1 MNRRNYQKEL
11 EQIIREGEASGVIPK
26 LLLHACC
33 APCSSWC
40 LEYLAPYFDIT
51 VFYYNPNIDLEEE
64 YRKRVREEQR
74 LISEMP
80 LARPVRFLE
89 GPYEPEEYHRLVKG
103 HEKDPEGG
111 ERCGICFRQ
120 RLQKTAETAAQ
131 LGYDCFTTTLT
142 ISPLKN
148 ADRLA
153 GSLEKLAH
161 AVSRTGKPLII
172 AESYDMGD
180 VLPQVKKYAG
190 EAETVR
196 HIHPDVWTA
205 PDLEKYVNAL
215 GCRKVVIAGA
225 ATNVEILQTAESF
238 IRRGIKVVILE
249 DCCDSPDRR
258 GHELSLKMMEEMG
271 CCISTLGTEVMKLT
285 ASCSKQVLDAVKN
298 ILFT

>member
-11 EQIIREGEASGVIPK
+11 EQIIREGEASGVVPK

-148 ADRLA
+148 ADRLNRIGEEAAKEAGTVFLPSDFKKKNGYLRSIQLSAEYGLYRQNYCGCSFSRASA
-153 GSLEKLAH
+153 GSADE
-161 AVSRTGKPLII
+161 G
-172 AESYDMGD
+172 
-180 VLPQVKKYAG
+180 Q
-190 EAETVR
+190 
-196 HIHPDVWTA
+196 
-205 PDLEKYVNAL
+205 
-215 GCRKVVIAGA
+215 
-225 ATNVEILQTAESF
+225 Q
-238 IRRGIKVVILE
+238 
-249 DCCDSPDRR
+249 
-258 GHELSLKMMEEMG
+258 
-271 CCISTLGTEVMKLT
+271 
-285 ASCSKQVLDAVKN
+285 
-298 ILFT
+298 